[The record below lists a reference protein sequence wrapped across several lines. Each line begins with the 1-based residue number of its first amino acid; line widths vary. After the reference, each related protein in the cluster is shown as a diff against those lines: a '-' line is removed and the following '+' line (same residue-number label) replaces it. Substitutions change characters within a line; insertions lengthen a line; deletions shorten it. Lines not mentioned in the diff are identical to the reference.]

1 MCTKRDSFRAIIVTP
16 GCIAD
21 PEVDRD
27 NDMAFT
33 QGTCYLG
40 THLEHIPPPYRGL
53 GRSQRIRGQI
63 HDYFVRTI

>member
-21 PEVDRD
+21 PAIDRD
-27 NDMAFT
+27 NDMAFR

-40 THLEHIPPPYRGL
+40 THLEHIPPSLPRA
-53 GRSQRIRGQI
+53 RSVTTYKRP
-63 HDYFVRTI
+63 DT